1 MAPSAILLGHASK
14 LGHMDSACLTE
25 SQWVGYSCPVQRFL
39 INAFISRHCTAQDVG
54 DVHEHDSSNAC
65 DCFIER

>member
-1 MAPSAILLGHASK
+1 
-14 LGHMDSACLTE
+14 MDSACLTE